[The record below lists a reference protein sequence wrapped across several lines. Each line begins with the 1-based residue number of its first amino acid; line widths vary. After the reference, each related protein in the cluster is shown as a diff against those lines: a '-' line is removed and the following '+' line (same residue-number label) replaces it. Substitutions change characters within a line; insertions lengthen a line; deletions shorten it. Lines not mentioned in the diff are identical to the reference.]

1 MFAQN
6 PRNCSVP
13 TPDQASRSST
23 LDYKAMGEGLPA
35 VSDLVPCNKNA
46 ERGLYAG
53 TRIVIQLVIMNHM
66 RCSECLEIKFKD
78 MIRPFM
84 FLVRGKKKSNDYSIH
99 IPLGG
104 GNLNTI
110 LTGDNSALVFPFSYN
125 SIWRAM
131 CRAGMSVA
139 VTSRVKNIVT
149 HRARYELS
157 DKLEELNAR
166 ASITP
171 LLRHKSK
178 NSKTYYS
185 GVMGA

>member
-6 PRNCSVP
+6 PRFCSVP
-13 TPDQASRSST
+13 TPDQASRRNT
-23 LDYKAMGEGLPA
+23 LYYKDLVSGLPA

-46 ERGLYAG
+46 ERGLYDGA
-53 TRIVIQLVIMNHM
+53 RVVIILIIMNHM
-66 RCSECLEIKFKD
+66 RCAECLEIKFKD

-104 GNLNTI
+104 NNLKTV
-110 LTGDNSALVFPFSYN
+110 LTGDKDARLFPFTYN

-131 CRAGMSVA
+131 CTAGMSVA
-139 VTSRVKNIVT
+139 VTSRVKRIVT

-157 DKLEELNAR
+157 DKLAELNRR

-171 LLRHKSK
+171 LLRHKSQK
-178 NSKTYYS
+178 SKFYYE
-185 GVMGA
+185 GVMEK